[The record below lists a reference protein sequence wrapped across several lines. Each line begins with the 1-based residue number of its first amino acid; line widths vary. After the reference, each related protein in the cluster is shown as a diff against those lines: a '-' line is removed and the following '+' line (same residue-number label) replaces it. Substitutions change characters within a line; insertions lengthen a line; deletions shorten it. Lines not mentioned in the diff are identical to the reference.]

1 MAEMDLSARAQ
12 TFEAYIENYKG
23 DDPLDPWY
31 RYFQWVEGLSEAEG
45 RQNYLPSLL
54 EKLVKTFFN
63 ENRYHHDA
71 RFINCCV
78 RFANCI
84 DEPSPYF
91 DYIYSQGIGSK
102 SSALYIAW
110 AEQLG
115 IQGNLSHASTV
126 IQKGIQ
132 NGAQP
137 AEKLQQQYRLLQS
150 HLTQSQIP
158 SQVGALQPLNP
169 EVANRMPSESDPT
182 SICQNKKPSE
192 SEPEPIICMGQENSY
207 QPKYVTTISKS
218 EVVPTPSSSAPL
230 EQKPMYAKDL
240 LYCEGS
246 ELCFEE
252 VRAKAH
258 FRREERLKRQKEWED
273 EEKEFLKKK
282 EKELLELQELQL
294 KLNQL
299 SQQKSSSQQTAPV
312 PSVHQSFLSTTVNK
326 DGPSSQ
332 ISARQYCPDWA
343 APSSGRYPEN
353 PLNFGKE
360 HQRIAGD
367 ASILRPSENSH
378 RQSVFHNITEEGAS
392 ALNPAENCQQRSGFG
407 GMLEGAFTGLQLNAE
422 KLPQKSFFDEAS
434 AGYHSVLHPHK
445 DLLHQSILAATST
458 SQAKVQLGLED
469 CENSFHRLQVSCDS
483 SVQPPQKCAVVSHS
497 FHNSEEYLNNSH
509 QKLQHSM
516 EIRASG
522 SRDSSALFENRQAT
536 PNTSNLTLSKV
547 LPSPTLHTKEALGFI
562 MNVFHAPS
570 IRDITMLSEEEEQFE
585 AYCRNKGPCEAPNV
599 NVPVVPDP
607 PAFTIFEDEN
617 AGVPQPCPKSTE
629 ARVLGERPIVD
640 CAAKPAEVT
649 QLPEGM
655 TGDFT
660 VWANQCNKTL
670 APSPNSSKDFA
681 RAAHLASTPFSGISG
696 HIGKATQRRVIEN
709 PWDVSLTRQ
718 LLSSLPKPINAYSN
732 TFEWRSNVPVLR
744 PKTEVRLGS
753 TSFHVDYLLGEG
765 AFAQVYQASVLDM
778 DNTKNNRKVILKVQ
792 KPASP
797 WEFYIAAQ
805 LTERLKPSLRH
816 LFIHFYSGHFFHNGS
831 ILVGELYSYGTLL
844 NTINIYRRLTE
855 RVMPQALVVYFT
867 IKILHMV
874 EELHKCGIIHGDIK
888 PDNFIFGER
897 FLDNDTCDLD
907 GTSHG
912 LAIIDFGQSIDMTLF
927 PDGTVFTGKC
937 ETSGFQCIEMM
948 THKPWNYQT
957 DYFGIAATV
966 YCMLFGT
973 YMKVRNEQG
982 IWKPDGVFRRIPN
995 ADVWTDLF
1003 FTLLN
1008 IQDCNHLPRLGDLRA
1023 KLRDLFLTTYA
1034 NKIIALRN
1042 RLAVLLVENKRSRK

>member
-1 MAEMDLSARAQ
+1 M
-12 TFEAYIENYKG
+12 FEAYIQNYKG

-45 RQNYLPSLL
+45 KQNYLPRLL
-54 EKLVKTFFN
+54 EQLVRTFFN
-63 ENRYHHDA
+63 EKRYYDDT

-78 RFANCI
+78 KFANI
-84 DEPSPYF
+84 MNEPCQFF

-110 AEQLG
+110 AEQLAM
-115 IQGNLSHASTV
+115 QGTVSLASSV

-150 HLTQSQIP
+150 HLTHGQIP
-158 SQVGALQPLNP
+158 SHVGALQPLDP
-169 EVANRMPSESDPT
+169 QLSGQMPSKADPNYQK
-182 SICQNKKPSE
+182 QNP
-192 SEPEPIICMGQENSY
+192 SEPEPITCVGQENIY
-207 QPKYVTTISKS
+207 QPRYVTTISKS
-218 EVVPTPSSSAPL
+218 EVLPTPSSGPPL
-230 EQKPMYAKDL
+230 EQKAMYAKDL

-258 FRREERLKRQKEWED
+258 FKRAERLKRQKEWED
-273 EEKEFLKKK
+273 EEKEFMKKK
-282 EKELLELQELQL
+282 ENELLELQKLQQ
-294 KLNQL
+294 KLEQL
-299 SQQKSSSQQTAPV
+299 SQTSSQQMAPV
-312 PSVHQSFLSTTVNK
+312 PSVHQSSRSTTVDKN
-326 DGPSSQ
+326 GLSTQNSAGQYYPSL
-332 ISARQYCPDWA
+332 A
-343 APSSGRYPEN
+343 APSSGRYSEN
-353 PLNFGKE
+353 SLNFGKE
-360 HQRIAGD
+360 HPRFGD
-367 ASILRPSENSH
+367 VSILRPSENHSQ
-378 RQSVFHNITEEGAS
+378 QSVLHKVTEEGAS
-392 ALNPAENCQQRSGFG
+392 ALTPAENRQQLSGFG
-407 GMLEGAFTGLQLNAE
+407 EILEGAYSGLQLNG
-422 KLPQKSFFDEAS
+422 KSHPQQSFFDEVS
-434 AGYHSVLHPHK
+434 AGYHSVLHPHENPQ
-445 DLLHQSILAATST
+445 HRSILAAASASPGERAST
-458 SQAKVQLGLED
+458 NVQLGLED

-483 SVQPPQKCAVVSHS
+483 LVQPLQKCSVVSHS
-497 FHNSEEYLNNSH
+497 LHHSEGYLNNSH

-516 EIRASG
+516 EMRAPG

-547 LPSPTLHTKEALGFI
+547 QPSPTVHTKEALGFI

-570 IRDITMLSEEEEQFE
+570 VRDTTMFSEEDEEFE
-585 AYCRNKGPCEAPNV
+585 DYCRNKGPCEVPNV
-599 NVPVVPDP
+599 NKSTVPVVPDP

-617 AGVPQPCPKSTE
+617 AEVPQPCPKSTE
-629 ARVLGERPIVD
+629 VRVLGERPIAD
-640 CAAKPAEVT
+640 CAAKQAEVI
-649 QLPEGM
+649 QPPEGM

-660 VWANQCNKTL
+660 VWAGHCNKTL

-696 HIGKATQRRVIEN
+696 HTDKVTQRKVIEN
-709 PWDVSLTRQ
+709 PWDDSLTRQ
-718 LLSSLPKPINAYSN
+718 LLSALPKPINAYSN
-732 TFEWRSNVPVLR
+732 TFEWGSNVPVLR
-744 PKTEVRLGS
+744 PKTNVCLGS
-753 TSFHVDYLLGEG
+753 MPCHVDYLLGEG
-765 AFAQVYQASVLDM
+765 AFAQVYQASVPDM
-778 DNTKNNRKVILKVQ
+778 DNTKNNCKVILKVQ

-797 WEFYIAAQ
+797 WEFYIATQ

-816 LFIHFYSGHFFHNGS
+816 LFIHFYSGHFFRNGS
-831 ILVGELYSYGTLL
+831 ILVGELYSFGTLL
-844 NTINIYRRLTE
+844 NTINIYRKLME
-855 RVMPQALVVYFT
+855 KVMPQALVVYFT
-867 IKILHMV
+867 VKILHMV

-897 FLDNDTCDLD
+897 FFDTDTCDID

-912 LAIIDFGQSIDMTLF
+912 LSIIDFGQSIDMTLF

-948 THKPWNYQT
+948 THKPWTYQT

-982 IWKPDGVFRRIPN
+982 IWKPEGVFRRVPN

-1008 IQDCNHLPRLGDLRA
+1008 IQDCSHLPRLGDLRA
-1023 KLRDLFLTTYA
+1023 KLRDLFLTLYA

-1042 RLAVLLVENKRSRK
+1042 RLAVLLVENKRLRK